1 MTPTKSKL
9 HTHHLAQDR
18 SHINLPNGNTTS
30 ITAIGNIRL
39 EHDLVLSDTLV
50 VPEFKFNLLSV
61 SKLTRDNNCM
71 AVFNPQ
77 MCLIQDYATKTLK
90 AAGKEAG
97 GLYHLIEEPV
107 TKLDTEAT
115 AICNT
120 VLNNALNNCVA
131 MPESVVLAANSQQN
145 NDFHLWHQRLGH
157 ASMSRLKYIDCISV
171 KPAGLQRCLTCPMA
185 KFSKL
190 PYSLSD
196 SHCAHIF
203 HMIHIDIW
211 GPYRVPT

>member
-1 MTPTKSKL
+1 
-9 HTHHLAQDR
+9 
-18 SHINLPNGNTTS
+18 
-30 ITAIGNIRL
+30 
-39 EHDLVLSDTLV
+39 
-50 VPEFKFNLLSV
+50 
-61 SKLTRDNNCM
+61 M

-90 AAGKEAG
+90 AVGKEAG

-196 SHCAHIF
+196 SHCAHILY
-203 HMIHIDIW
+203 MIHIDIGGHTGFSHKVNIGIFLLW
-211 GPYRVPT
+211 LMTVVGPLGYTSLHTSHMPFMF